1 MVSKLE
7 LLESTQ
13 YQTSIQHTHIDVY
26 QDTNINGVTGEHSQ
40 NLYLEEGS
48 SVPSKGSTPKS
59 LDEELVAGVKL
70 ELFLSIKQ
78 LTSTFGL
85 ILLASYQRV

>member
-1 MVSKLE
+1 MTKLE

-13 YQTSIQHTHIDVY
+13 HPTHTG
-26 QDTNINGVTGEHSQ
+26 QDTNINGLTGEHSQ
-40 NLYLEEGS
+40 NLYLEEVGS
-48 SVPSKGSTPKS
+48 SIPSKGSTPKS
-59 LDEELVAGVKL
+59 LDKELVAGVKL